1 MDRDADAA
9 AIEDRVRSSLAEQGL
24 MTTSGAELVKVA
36 PGATEI
42 ELVPAGPS
50 RSRTVLFLQER

>member
-9 AIEDRVRSSLAEQGL
+9 AIEDRVRSSFAKQGL
-24 MTTSGAELVKVA
+24 MTTLGAALVKIA

-42 ELVPAGPS
+42 ELRPRRPS
-50 RSRTVLFLQER
+50 RSSTVLFTQER